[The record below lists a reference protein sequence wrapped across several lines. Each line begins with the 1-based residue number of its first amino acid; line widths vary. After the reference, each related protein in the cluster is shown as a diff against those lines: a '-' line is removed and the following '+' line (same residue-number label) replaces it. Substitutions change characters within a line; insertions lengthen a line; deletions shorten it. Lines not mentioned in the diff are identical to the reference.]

1 MNVKSQKMLNESENS
16 NLINEEEELF
26 ILPTS
31 FAQERL
37 WLLDK
42 ITNHSIAYNS
52 PIVVKISGLVD
63 IDNLS
68 KALQEL
74 INRHEILRTTFAFL
88 DENPVQAILPEYS
101 LSLKIVELLSAS
113 EEEITSHIIEE
124 LLIPFDLKKSP
135 PLRYILFCI
144 SPQSYVLIVSMHH
157 IMTDG
162 WSKEIFIR
170 ELSQVYGNFCQG
182 KPSPLEPLPIQY
194 GDFAQ
199 WQREW
204 FTDENLKNQ
213 VDYWQKQLR
222 NAPPI
227 LELPTDKIRP
237 PIQTFQG
244 SNYQIELPT
253 SLIKSLKKLSQSQ
266 GVTLFT
272 LFMAALKML
281 LYKWTGQSDLVIGTV
296 IAGRDRSEI
305 ESLMGCFMNFLALRS
320 QLSAR
325 QTLLDILQQENQTI
339 LEAYTHQ
346 ECPFEKIVEALNLE
360 RRLDHNPIYNV
371 ALLLH
376 NFPVAPVFGSD
387 LVVETISFEH
397 QFVVL
402 DLKFEVYEKSEI
414 TYLSCDYSTDLFELN
429 TIQRLLKYFQSVLQ
443 TLVDSPQKKLQNLSI
458 LPKSEQQQIL
468 VEWNQTQRN
477 YPLEK
482 TLPQLIESQVSVT
495 PKNVAVIFEEQKLT
509 YQQLNQKANK
519 LAHYLRKLGIEPDTL
534 VGICVERSLEMVV
547 GLLGIL
553 KAGGAY
559 VPIDPEYPDE
569 RLSYMIADS
578 QVEVLLTQSSLLNK
592 LPKSEA
598 KVICLDQD
606 WSTINEEQNSNLDIS
621 ITADNLAY
629 MIYTSGSTGK
639 PKGAMNKHSGIVN
652 RLLWMQETYQ
662 LNEGDRVLQKTP
674 FSFDVSVWEFFW
686 PLLIGAKLVMAQ
698 PGGHRDSKYLI
709 KLIQQQ
715 QITSLHFVPS
725 MLQIFLEDVEV
736 VQCKSLKRVIC
747 SGEALP
753 YDLQERFF
761 EYLNCELHNLY
772 GPTEAAIDVTYWQ
785 CQHHHPLKKV
795 PIGRP
800 VANTQLYILD
810 AHLQPVPIGVK
821 GELHI
826 GGVQVGKGYLNQPE
840 LTEAKFIP
848 NPFDEDTLLYKT
860 GDLCRHLED
869 GNIEYLGRIDY
880 QIKLRGFRIELGEIE
895 ASLVSHPDIKESVV
909 IATKEQENKCL
920 VAYCVSTQPILPE
933 TLREYL
939 KTKLPDYMVPSTF
952 LMLEELPLTPNGKV
966 NRRALPT
973 PDFTPTIKSYV
984 PPQTAT
990 EQTIIDIWSASLG
1003 IETIGIY
1010 DNFFELGG
1018 NSLLA
1023 TKVIN
1028 RLSKTLS
1035 IEISLSSLFEQ
1046 ATVKG
1051 LAEYLDGLL
1060 WAAQGQSELITT
1072 ENIKLEEG
1080 EL

>member
-1 MNVKSQKMLNESENS
+1 MKINSQEMLNESQNS
-16 NLINEEEELF
+16 NLIDEEEELF

-42 ITNHSIAYNS
+42 ITNHSIAYHT
-52 PIVVKISGLVD
+52 PIVVKISGPLN
-63 IDNLS
+63 IDNLAN
-68 KALQEL
+68 ALQEV
-74 INRHEILRTTFAFL
+74 INRHEILRTTFALL
-88 DENPVQAILPEYS
+88 DDNPVQAILPEYS
-101 LSLKIVELLSAS
+101 LSLKIVELPSPS
-113 EEEITSHIIEE
+113 KEELTSHIIKE
-124 LLIPFDLKKSP
+124 LLIPFDLKKYP
-135 PLRYILFCI
+135 PLRYTLFHI
-144 SPQSYVLIVSMHH
+144 SPQSCVLIVSMHH
-157 IMTDG
+157 IITDG
-162 WSKEIFIR
+162 WSKQIFIK
-170 ELSQVYGNFCQG
+170 ELSQIYRDFCQG
-182 KPSPLEPLPIQY
+182 KLSTLDPLPIQY

-204 FTDENLKNQ
+204 CTEKNLKKQ
-213 VDYWQKQLR
+213 IDYWKEKLR

-227 LELPTDKIRP
+227 LELPTDQVRP

-244 SNYQIELPT
+244 SNYQIELPKT
-253 SLIKSLKKLSQSQ
+253 LVKRLKQLSQSQ
-266 GVTLFT
+266 GVTFFT
-272 LFMAALKML
+272 LFMAVLKML

-296 IAGRDRSEI
+296 IAGRDISEI

-320 QLSAR
+320 QLSDQ
-325 QTLLDILQQENQTI
+325 QTLLEVLQQENQTI

-346 ECPFEKIVEALNLE
+346 ECPFEKIVEALNVE

-376 NFPVAPVFGSD
+376 NYPVAPVWGSD
-387 LVVETISFEH
+387 LVVENIDFEH

-402 DLKFEVYEKSEI
+402 DLKFEVYDKPEK
-414 TYLSCDYSTDLFELN
+414 TYLSCDYSTDLFEFN
-429 TIQRLLKYFQSVLQ
+429 TIQRLLNYFQLVLQ
-443 TLVDSPQKKLQNLSI
+443 TLVDCPQEKLQNLSI
-458 LPKSEQQQIL
+458 LPKSERQKIL

-482 TLPQLIESQVSVT
+482 TLPQLIEAQVATT
-495 PKNVAVIFEEQKLT
+495 PDNVAVIFEEQKLT
-509 YQQLNQKANK
+509 YQELNQKANQ
-519 LAHYLRKLGIEPDTL
+519 LAHYLRKLGIKPDTL

-578 QVEVLLTQSSLLNK
+578 QVEVLLTQSFLLNK

-606 WSTINEEQNSNLDIS
+606 WSTINTEQNSNLDIS
-621 ITADNLAY
+621 ITAENLAY
-629 MIYTSGSTGK
+629 MIYTSGSTGN
-639 PKGAMNKHSGIVN
+639 PKGAMNKHRGIVN

-662 LNEGDRVLQKTP
+662 LNENDRVLQKTP

-686 PLLIGAKLVMAQ
+686 PLLTGAKLVMAK
-698 PGGHRDSKYLI
+698 PEGHRDSKYLI

-715 QITSLHFVPS
+715 QITTLHFVPS
-725 MLQIFLEDVEV
+725 MLQIFLEDAEV
-736 VQCKSLKRVIC
+736 HKCMSLRRVIC

-761 EYLNCELHNLY
+761 DHLHCQLHNLY

-785 CQHHHPLKKV
+785 CQPHHPLKKV

-810 AHLQPVPIGVK
+810 AHLQPVPIGVT

-826 GGVQVGKGYLNQPE
+826 GGVQVGEGYFNKPE

-848 NPFDEDTLLYKT
+848 NPFDENTLLYKT
-860 GDLCRHLED
+860 GDLCRYLED

-909 IATKEQENKCL
+909 IATKEQENKRL
-920 VAYCVSTQPILPE
+920 VAYCVSKKPILPE
-933 TLREYL
+933 NLREYL
-939 KTKLPDYMVPSTF
+939 KTQLPDYMVPSTF
-952 LMLEELPLTPNGKV
+952 MMLDKLPLTPNGKV
-966 NRRALPT
+966 DRRALPT
-973 PDFTPTIKSYV
+973 PDFRPTIKSYV
-984 PPQTAT
+984 PPQTPT
-990 EQTIIDIWSASLG
+990 EQAIIDIWSTCLG
-1003 IETIGIY
+1003 VETIGVY
-1010 DNFFELGG
+1010 DSFFDLGG
-1018 NSLLA
+1018 NSLLG
-1023 TKVIN
+1023 TKVIS
-1028 RLSKTLS
+1028 RLSLVLS

-1046 ATVKG
+1046 PTVKG
-1051 LAEYLDGLL
+1051 LAEYLDSLL
-1060 WAAQGQSELITT
+1060 WAAQSQGDLITT
-1072 ENIKLEEG
+1072 GDMKLEEG